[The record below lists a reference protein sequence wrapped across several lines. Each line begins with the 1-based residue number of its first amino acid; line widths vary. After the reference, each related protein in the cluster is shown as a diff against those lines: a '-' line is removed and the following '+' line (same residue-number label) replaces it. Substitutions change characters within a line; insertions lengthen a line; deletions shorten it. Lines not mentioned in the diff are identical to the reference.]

1 MAITFCSRRRNAVPT
16 PIGTS
21 AACGQDHYGTT
32 SSGQNQVVRWRK
44 SVLPFRTVGPRPGSG
59 GVGSGHGGYTAYDGR
74 LRFLAAGD
82 ELISRHY
89 TGGLD
94 DLGEVLGGVALRPDG
109 RIVLTDP
116 AHNRIVMTDPSFT
129 VPISG
134 LSVQARGT
142 RVTFRWTTAVPAP
155 SNVRIGERLVSHP

>member
-74 LRFLAAGD
+74 LRLLAAGD
-82 ELISRHY
+82 QLISRHY

-94 DLGEVLGGVALRPDG
+94 DIGRIEAGVAVRTDG
-109 RIVLTDP
+109 TIVFTDVI
-116 AHNRIVMTDPSFT
+116 RGRVVETDPSLAPPLT
-129 VPISG
+129 DLRVKD
-134 LSVQARGT
+134 AGT
-142 RVTFRWTTAVPAP
+142 TVTFRWRTKLPGTG
-155 SNVRIGERLVSHP
+155 SVR